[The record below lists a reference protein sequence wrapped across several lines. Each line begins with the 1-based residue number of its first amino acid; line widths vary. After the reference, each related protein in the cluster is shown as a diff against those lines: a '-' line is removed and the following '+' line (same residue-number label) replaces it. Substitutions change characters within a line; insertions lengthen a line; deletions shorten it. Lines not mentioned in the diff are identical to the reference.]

1 MNIFYIIFIWRL
13 TMKTRISVIIP
24 IYNVQEFLEECIN
37 SVINQTINNLE
48 LNGYDRNL
56 QIILV
61 DDGSTDNSGIIAK
74 KYAEEYDNIEYVY
87 EEKQGPGHARN
98 YGCEF
103 VDGDYIIFLDSDDI
117 VPPNAYELMYNSAI
131 KNKSDM
137 VIGNVLRFNSTHYWQ
152 SNIHKISFSGT
163 KEVTHITESTELFY
177 DTTSWNKLIKFSFW
191 NKYSFKFPEKILYE
205 DIPVTIPMHYF
216 ANNVSLIYET
226 CYLWRYRDGISKS
239 ITQLTDDMTNLT
251 DRLHVMNLVD
261 DFFEKNVSQQDL
273 FEIKNKK
280 WLKNDL
286 MIFINQLKIMSEI
299 ESKEYR
305 NTLCK
310 YIESNFRLDDF
321 KILNGIERLKYKFLL
336 ENNFQNLIK
345 LLNLESKNFDSLDIS
360 TKNSEIVINN
370 EEELFG
376 DSQFKITDYV
386 YEGDY
391 VNYIQKVSLGKNKI
405 LINGFVVIPGLEDTN
420 FNNREYSFYLFNLNT
435 HEKIPLK
442 YTDIEIDNISSS
454 FYFKFHDKFSYN
466 SAGYQI
472 QIPYSMF
479 ENDIEFMGDNIICG
493 TFQQNNISY
502 NFQVGIAK
510 DTLRDSTENKVIF
523 KRNKLFSIK
532 YTYNKEIII
541 NISPVEFIYDKISS
555 DNSNFYISSENFN
568 GDIYLQNLKD
578 PKSNCVPLEYDPEK
592 KVYVMDLNK
601 MSFAKGKLIHEN
613 GDLVFHKNKRFFH
626 FNSDYGQYA
635 INTLNDYN
643 YKIEKF
649 EKSTVIESINQSDS
663 LFNIKSKMY
672 HVSNVPN
679 ENVNATLY
687 IQDNKNFKRY
697 EIANGEYL
705 NEEGCFNFNF
715 NLANEDINSNFYQG
729 FHDLLIEYNIEGDIF
744 STPLLLLKS
753 CNLLFSDKTHSYKL
767 YRSNDGFLRMRVRR
781 IRESWELKHFN
792 RKTILNR
799 EYKFFQYLP
808 IKQNRIFFESMWG
821 KKYSCNPRYF
831 YEYIDKNHPEYEC
844 VWSLI
849 DEHIPINGNGI
860 RVRRGSLKYFYYLAT
875 SKYFVDNVNL
885 DDDWI
890 KRDNQVYIQT
900 MHGTPLKT
908 LGLDVVT
915 DFKSNLDKEKFIEKT
930 YKYDFIPV
938 QSDFVSK
945 ITKRCFLYEKTVLKL
960 GYPRTD
966 ILFTNNNKNDILRLK
981 KKMSLPLDKKV
992 ILYAPT
998 WRHKNKFELMLDLES
1013 FRKNLSDEYILIFR
1027 LHHYSSSAWTPP
1039 TDNEF
1044 IYDFSDYD
1052 SVEELYLISDLLIT
1066 DYSSV
1071 MFDYSILDR
1080 PILLFTYDLDEYR
1093 DKIRGLY
1100 VDIEKNNPGPLLY
1113 TSKEVEDAIVNIDKI
1128 ESETKCLRKS
1138 FQEKFLHYECENSSE
1153 QIFNIMIN
1161 YKKANGVFNR
1171 IKKFFKNK
1179 I

>member
-1 MNIFYIIFIWRL
+1 
-13 TMKTRISVIIP
+13 MKTRISVIIP

-61 DDGSTDNSGIIAK
+61 DDGSTDNSGVIAK
-74 KYAEEYDNIEYVY
+74 KYAEDNDYIEYVY
-87 EEKQGPGHARN
+87 EENQGLGHARN

-103 VDGDYIIFLDSDDI
+103 VDGEYIIFLDSDDI

-131 KNKSDM
+131 KNESDM
-137 VIGNVLRFNSTHYWQ
+137 VIGNVLRFNSNRYWK

-286 MIFINQLKIMSEI
+286 MIFINKLKIMTEI
-299 ESKEYR
+299 ESQEYR

-310 YIESNFRLDDF
+310 YIKSNFSLDDF
-321 KILNGIERLKYKFLL
+321 KVLNEIEKLKYKFLL
-336 ENNFQNLIK
+336 ENNFQKLIK
-345 LLNLESKNFDSLDIS
+345 LLDLETKNFDSIDIS
-360 TKNSEIVINN
+360 TKNSEIVIND

-376 DSQFKITDYV
+376 ESQFKITDYI
-386 YEGDY
+386 YEEDY
-391 VNYIQKVSLGKNKI
+391 VNYIQKVSLGKNNI
-405 LINGFVVIPGLEDTN
+405 TINGFVVIPGLEDTN
-420 FNNREYSFYLFNLNT
+420 FNDRNYSFYIFNRKT
-435 HEKIPLK
+435 HKKLPLEYK
-442 YTDIEIDNISSS
+442 DIEIDNIPTS
-454 FYFKFHDKFSYN
+454 FNFKFHDKFSYN

-767 YRSNDGFLRMRVRR
+767 YRSNDSFLRMRVRR

-821 KKYSCNPRYF
+821 KKYSCNPRYL

-875 SKYFVDNVNL
+875 SKYFVDNVDL
-885 DDDWI
+885 DGDWI

-908 LGLDVVT
+908 LGLDVET

-998 WRHKNKFELMLDLES
+998 WRYKNKFELMLDLES

-1080 PILLFTYDLDEYR
+1080 PILLFTYDLGEYR